1 MSERTSLPALRRAR
15 VRRPSTLV
23 PLALGA
29 GLVAG
34 LVPGAPATAAE
45 PTPWS
50 GTPGVFQE
58 GRLPATARTVPLTSA
73 GAALQAPDLLT
84 AEERSRWMRSL
95 DGTWAFRW
103 SPSADAAPEGFEAPG
118 YDDRG
123 WDRVSVPHDWQI
135 DGYGEPGTGD
145 VVYLNQEHPWQG
157 YGHIA
162 PPQTP
167 TQGASVATYRRD
179 VLVPGRWE
187 GRRSVLAFQ
196 GVKSAFTVWVNGE
209 RVGYSEDSYAPAEFD
224 VTDALHRGRN
234 TVAVE
239 VHRWSDGSWLED
251 QDMIDLSGIF
261 RSVELYSTP
270 LVHLDDQ
277 AVRTDLDEDLDDA
290 VLAVDARVTAAPGAA
305 AAGTRLRS
313 TLHGPDDRT
322 VATTTTD
329 VEVAAGGAA
338 DVAVAMDVDS
348 PALWT
353 AETPTLYTLVHELLD
368 ARGRVVETTATRVG
382 FREFG
387 VVDGVMTLNGQKLD
401 IKGVNRGE
409 MHPDT
414 GQALTL
420 DQMREDLVLMRQH
433 GITAVRT
440 SHYPAHPALYSLAD
454 EIGLYVMD
462 EANLETHDMRPFPG
476 NAPDWYDAVFDR
488 VRSMYE
494 RDKNH
499 PSVLWWS
506 MGNEVGS
513 GPVFQDMAAWL
524 KEEDPGRLLH
534 FQQDNSL
541 ADVDGFFYPPL
552 SQLQQ
557 RVDRGGDKP
566 WIMSEYEH
574 SMGNSTGNVAEY
586 WELVDSD
593 PELQGGFIWDWADQA
608 VRLPVDGG
616 VDALPVEPGTPEEE
630 TYFSYGG
637 DWGDYATDGWF
648 EVNGLVLPDR
658 TVQPEL
664 LDVAAVYAPVEVVE
678 EDLAAD
684 AGPRVRLRNEH
695 VATDLSEL
703 DATWVLREDD
713 EVVGTGDLDVALA
726 PGAEGWV
733 DLPVAAPQDP
743 PPGAQYWLTVSFAL
757 PEATAWAPA
766 GHEVASTQLRMPW
779 TAPPAPDLLA
789 TGSGSEEGELAVA
802 DDEAQVQVAG
812 DGFTVAVDKATGTMT
827 SFTHEGRELLEQGP
841 VPDFWRAPTQND
853 VENGLASRAAPWRD
867 AGADREVT
875 SVDVRRAG
883 DGAVQVQV
891 EGTLPTPSRP
901 QFRLGYLVLA
911 SGDVVVR
918 STSAA
923 EPALSEVPAVGTVMD
938 LPADLDQLTWYGR
951 GEHET
956 WTDRHDGAHVG
967 RWSGDVADQFFP
979 QVVPQATGNHTGVR
993 WASLTDAAGAG
1004 LMVSGEDLEVT
1015 ALHQGEAA
1023 IEAAAHPF
1031 EVAADDVVHLTV
1043 DGRQTGL
1050 GNSWT
1055 DTALPQ
1061 YTVSADEPR
1070 SVSYVLRGVG
1080 PGDDRT
1086 ALSRRSV
1093 DLDLLADLRVDGQTV
1108 AGFHPDVTDYVL
1120 TSSSALAGD
1129 APVVEA
1135 VPASDDVDVSVE
1147 QAAGRPGVAVVT
1159 ARGADG
1165 LLETTYEVRFE
1176 VVDEL
1181 PLSDVGWESA
1191 VVGYGTPGR
1200 DVTIE
1205 GQPIQLLTEDGVTTF
1220 AKGLGVH
1227 AEARIEYDLEP
1238 WDFDTFTSLV
1248 GVEQHAARDGRR
1260 FVFAVELDGQ
1270 EVWTSPVMTRGT
1282 PAVPVE
1288 VALGDATE
1296 LALVLRTAGD
1306 GIGHG
1311 HGAWGDPLLS

>member
-1 MSERTSLPALRRAR
+1 MRRL
-15 VRRPSTLV
+15 STTV
-23 PLALGA
+23 TLALLG
-29 GLVAG
+29 GLVTA
-34 LVPGAPATAAE
+34 APAHAAE

-50 GTPGVFQE
+50 GTPGVFEE

-73 GAALQAPDLLT
+73 GAALTAPDLLT
-84 AEERSRWMRSL
+84 AEQRSRWMRSL
-95 DGTWAFRW
+95 DGSWRFQW
-103 SPSADAAPEGFEAPG
+103 SPSADAAPDGFEEPG
-118 YDDRG
+118 YDDSS
-123 WDRVSVPHDWQI
+123 WDRVTVPHDWQI
-135 DGYGEPGTGD
+135 DGYGEPETGD
-145 VVYLNQEHPWQG
+145 IVYLNQEHPWQG
-157 YGHIA
+157 YGRIS

-167 TQGASVATYRRD
+167 TQGASVASYRRD
-179 VLVPGRWE
+179 VLVPSSWD

-209 RVGYSEDSYAPAEFD
+209 RVGYSEDSYTPAEFD
-224 VTDALHRGRN
+224 VTDVLHRGRN

-239 VHRWSDGSWLED
+239 VHRWSDGSWLEN

-261 RSVELYSTP
+261 RDVELYSTP

-277 AVRTDLDEDLDDA
+277 TVRTDLDEELDDA
-290 VLAVDARVTAAPGAA
+290 VLEVDARLSAAAGAA

-313 TLHGPDDRT
+313 TLHDGDDRV

-329 VEVAAGGAA
+329 VDLAAGGAA
-338 DVAVAMDVDS
+338 DVAVSMPVDS

-353 AETPTLYTLVHELLD
+353 AETPELYTLVHEVLD
-368 ARGRVVETTATRVG
+368 QRGRVVETTATRVG

-387 VVDGVMTLNGQKLD
+387 VQGGQMVLNGQVLD

-414 GQALTL
+414 GQALTVE
-420 DQMREDLVLMRQH
+420 QMRQDLVLMRQH

-440 SHYPAHPALYSLAD
+440 AHYPAHPALYSLAD
-454 EIGLYVMD
+454 EIGMYVMD

-476 NAPDWYDAVFDR
+476 NAPDWYEAVFDR
-488 VRSMYE
+488 TRSMYE

-506 MGNEVGS
+506 MGNEVGT

-524 KEEDPGRLLH
+524 KRQDPGRLVH

-557 RVDRGGDKP
+557 RIDRGGDKP

-574 SMGNSTGNVAEY
+574 AMGNSVGNMAEY
-586 WELVDSD
+586 WDLVDSD

-616 VDALPVEPGTPEEE
+616 VDALPVRPGTPEDE
-630 TYFSYGG
+630 TFFSYGG

-648 EVNGLVLPDR
+648 EINGLVLPDR

-664 LDVAAVYAPVEVVE
+664 LDVAAVYAPVDVAE
-678 EDLAAD
+678 EDLAA
-684 AGPRVRLRNEH
+684 GRVRLRNEH
-695 VATDLSEL
+695 LATDLADL
-703 DATWVLREDD
+703 DVTWTLRADD
-713 EVVGTGDLDVALA
+713 EVVGTGDLDVALP
-726 PGAEGWV
+726 PGEEGWV
-733 DLPVAAPQDP
+733 DLPVQAPQDP
-743 PPGAQYWLTVSFAL
+743 APGTEFWLTLDVAL

-766 GHEVASTQLRMPW
+766 GHRVASIQLAMPW
-779 TAPPAPDLLA
+779 GAPPAPELLA
-789 TGSGSEEGELAVA
+789 QDAPALDVQDG
-802 DDEAQVQVAG
+802 EAQVEVTG
-812 DGFTVAVDKATGTMT
+812 DGFSLAVDKTTGTIT
-827 SFTHEGRELLEQGP
+827 SFTREGRELLEQGP

-853 VENGLASRAAPWRD
+853 VQNGLASRAEPWRH
-867 AGADREVT
+867 AGRDREVT
-875 SVDVRRAG
+875 SVEVRPAG

-891 EGTLPTPSRP
+891 EGVLPTPSRP
-901 QFRLGYLVLA
+901 QFRLGYLVLG

-918 STSAA
+918 SSSAA
-923 EPALSEVPAVGTVMD
+923 EPALSEVPAVGTELT
-938 LPADLDQLTWYGR
+938 LPAELDQLTWYGR

-956 WTDRHDGAHVG
+956 WWDRHDGAQMG
-967 RWSGDVADQFFP
+967 RWSSDVADQFFP

-993 WASLTDAAGAG
+993 WASLTDDDGAG
-1004 LMVSGEDLEVT
+1004 LMVAGEDLEVT
-1015 ALHQGEAA
+1015 ALHQSEAA

-1031 EVAADDVVHLTV
+1031 EVEADDVVHLTV

-1050 GNSWT
+1050 GNSWSE
-1055 DTALPQ
+1055 TALPQ
-1061 YTVSADEPR
+1061 YTVGADEPR
-1070 SVSYVLRGVG
+1070 SVSYVLRPVA

-1086 ALSRRSV
+1086 ALANRSV
-1093 DLDLLADLRVDGQTV
+1093 ELDLLADLRVDGESL
-1108 AGFHPDVTDYVL
+1108 AGFHPDVTSYTL
-1120 TSSSALAGD
+1120 TSSSALAGS
-1129 APVVEA
+1129 APVVTA
-1135 VPASDDVDVSVE
+1135 VPASDDVEVTVE

-1159 ARGADG
+1159 ARSADG

-1176 VVDEL
+1176 VVEEL
-1181 PLSDVGWESA
+1181 PLSDISWTSA

-1200 DVTIE
+1200 DVTID
-1205 GQPIQLLTEDGVTTF
+1205 GLPIQLLTEDGVTTF

-1227 AEARIEYDLEP
+1227 ADARIEYDLGP
-1238 WDFDTFTSLV
+1238 WDFDTFTSVV

-1260 FVFAVELDGQ
+1260 FVFDVELDG
-1270 EVWTSPVMTRGT
+1270 EVVWTSPVLTRGT

-1288 VALGDATE
+1288 VDLGDASE
-1296 LALVLRTAGD
+1296 LALVMRTAGD
-1306 GIGHG
+1306 GNGHG
-1311 HGAWGDPLLS
+1311 HGAWGDPLLSNG